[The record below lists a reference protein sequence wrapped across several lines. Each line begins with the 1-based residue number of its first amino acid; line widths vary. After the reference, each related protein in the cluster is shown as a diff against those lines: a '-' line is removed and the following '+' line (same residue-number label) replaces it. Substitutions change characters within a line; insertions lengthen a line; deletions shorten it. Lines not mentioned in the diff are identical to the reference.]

1 MRNKLLILIFALNL
15 SFCKSEKTEL
25 KSYLKQLERVNS
37 YILENTEKESNYTKI
52 ILKEKINEFPFL
64 LNMIQKSELCAINH
78 YPKKGIVYKFRC
90 KNNSSDNFIFSDDKF
105 YLIKILNNEKNLLNY
120 AQYVDYSRK
129 PIELSNNWFLIE
141 QNITYD

>member
-1 MRNKLLILIFALNL
+1 M
-15 SFCKSEKTEL
+15 
-25 KSYLKQLERVNS
+25 
-37 YILENTEKESNYTKI
+37 ENTEKESNFTKI

-78 YPKKGIVYKFRC
+78 YPKKGIVYKFRS